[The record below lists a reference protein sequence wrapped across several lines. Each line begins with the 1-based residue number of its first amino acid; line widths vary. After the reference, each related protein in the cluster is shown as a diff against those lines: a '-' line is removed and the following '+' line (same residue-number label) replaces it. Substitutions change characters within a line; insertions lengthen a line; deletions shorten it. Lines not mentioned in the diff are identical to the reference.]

1 MAALRLLALFLAG
14 LTLLTAPACR
24 PVEDLPAADL
34 GEAQPVEDLAAVQG
48 DLRPLPDLKGPLGD
62 LRPGEPLPPSFCN
75 QRRAGVTAMRAT
87 VQVDEYRG
95 LQMGRNG
102 IHEIVEGT
110 VTTTLWV
117 YQAAAID
124 TRNVEVAMNVQD
136 EMDPHGLPREIPL
149 RRGQRFEVQ
158 GEYIPASQ
166 ADARNNNGPAA
177 VIHFTHNPCGY
188 VGIDGMVYR

>member
-1 MAALRLLALFLAG
+1 MAAPRLLALVFAAFSLSVG
-14 LTLLTAPACR
+14 ACR
-24 PVEDLPAADL
+24 PAEELPTAADL
-34 GEAQPVEDLAAVQG
+34 TIRLAEDLAAVPV
-48 DLRPLPDLKGPLGD
+48 DLRPPPDLMPVQGD

-75 QRRAGVTAMRAT
+75 QRRPGVTALRAA

-95 LQMGRNG
+95 LQKGRNG
-102 IHEIVEGT
+102 THEIVEGT
-110 VTTTLWV
+110 ITATPWV

-136 EMDPHGLPREIPL
+136 ETDPHGLPREIPL

-177 VIHFTHNPCGY
+177 VIHFTHSPCGY
-188 VGIDGMVYR
+188 VLIDGTVYR